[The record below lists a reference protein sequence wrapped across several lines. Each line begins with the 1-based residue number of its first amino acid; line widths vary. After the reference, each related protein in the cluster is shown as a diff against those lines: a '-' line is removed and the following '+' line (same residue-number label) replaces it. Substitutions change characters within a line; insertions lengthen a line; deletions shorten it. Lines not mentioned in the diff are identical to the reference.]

1 MSEAQPAMVRLE
13 DYRPYPFAI
22 PEVDLRIELDPAST
36 RVTARMTVRRRT
48 PGGREPLVLAG
59 RELALEAVRLDGVDL
74 PPDRYSLTDEHL
86 TLEGTADTFEVETV
100 TVIRPDANTA
110 KKGLF
115 FHAGFLVTHCEP
127 EGFRKIT
134 FSPDRPDVLS
144 VYTVTLE
151 ADRDRFPILLS
162 NGRCVASGG
171 EGGRHWRRF
180 HDPFPKP
187 TYIFAAMA
195 GDFTVVRRPF
205 VTASGREVA
214 LEIYIGEAEARSC
227 AFALDSL
234 TEALRWEEEV
244 FGLEY
249 DLDAYQIVAIPALA
263 VAQENKGL
271 NLFGVDGIVADPAT
285 TTDEEFELIRRIVGH
300 EAFHNWTGNRVTCRD
315 WFQLSLKEGLT
326 RLRDQLF
333 TEDWLDPGVYRIE
346 QVKALRRNQFP
357 EDDGPAAHPVQPT
370 AFVKIDNFYTNTI
383 YEKGAEVLRMLRT
396 LVGPGRFVD
405 VIRAYL
411 DRFDGQAVTLE
422 DLFGV
427 VEDVTGRDL
436 GRFRLWARQ
445 AGRPRLSVS
454 RAYDPSARRLS
465 LTLSQSGPPGR
476 EGFAPLQIPVVVGF
490 LGEDGEP
497 LGGEVLCDLV
507 EPTQT
512 FVFDAMEPPKAV
524 SLLRAFSAPVSV
536 ERFQDDDELFH
547 LVLHDPDPFVAWDS
561 LQTLMVAE
569 IRRLAAEWRSGGPA
583 EPSATLVE
591 VVAEAVLGDRRS
603 ARLKAQ
609 FLGVPDEPVL
619 SEGLATIDLDA
630 HVEGRRRLR
639 GALCR
644 RLAAEFRGLY
654 GDLSGLDPW
663 DLSPETRG
671 RRALRGAVLD
681 ILSARGGEAEARLC
695 LDQVL
700 AGPSMTE
707 SFEALSI
714 LSHLDTPLR
723 AEGFEGFYARHRD
736 QPLLVDKW
744 FKAAA
749 LSRAAGALQ
758 DIIAL
763 SGHPALDLS
772 NTARTLAFFGSFFRQ
787 NRIVFHDPS
796 GGGYRFLAER
806 LVAADRLGAGR
817 ASYLTPQIDQWRR
830 YDPARRELMKSALE
844 SVRDTPG
851 ISSAL
856 REVVERSLGA

>member
-13 DYRPYPFAI
+13 DYRPYPFEI
-22 PEVDLRIELDPAST
+22 PEVELRLDLDPAGT
-36 RVTARMTVRRRT
+36 RVTARMRVMRRE
-48 PGGREPLVLAG
+48 PGGRDPLILAG
-59 RELALEAVRLDGVDL
+59 RELRLESVRLDGVDL
-74 PPDRYSLTDEHL
+74 PPSAYRLTDEDL
-86 TLEGTADTFEVETV
+86 TLLDAPDAFEIETV
-100 TVIRPDANTA
+100 SVTRPDANTS

-115 FHAGFLVTHCEP
+115 FHEGVLVTHCEP

-151 ADRDRFPILLS
+151 ADRSRFPILLS
-162 NGRCVASGG
+162 NGRCIANGG
-171 EGGRHWRRF
+171 GGARHWRRF

-195 GDFTVVRRPF
+195 GDFTRVSRPF
-205 VTASGREVA
+205 TTASGREIS
-214 LEIYIGEAEARSC
+214 LEIYTGAAEAEGC
-227 AFALDSL
+227 GFALDSL
-234 TEALRWEEEV
+234 SEALRWEEEV

-249 DLDAYQIVAIPALA
+249 DLDAYQIVAVPALA

-271 NLFGVDGIVADPAT
+271 NLFGVDGIVADPAL
-285 TTDEEFELIRRIVGH
+285 TTDEEFELIRRIIGH

-383 YEKGAEVLRMLRT
+383 YEKGAEVLRMIRT
-396 LVGPGRFVD
+396 LLGPRGFTDAV
-405 VIRAYL
+405 RAYL
-411 DRFDGQAVTLE
+411 ERFDGQAVTLE
-422 DLFGV
+422 DLLAV
-427 VEDVTGRDL
+427 VEQVSGRDL
-436 GRFRLWARQ
+436 SRFRLWARQ

-454 RAYDPSARRLS
+454 RSYDADARTVS
-465 LTLSQSGPPGR
+465 LTLTQSPPPGR
-476 EGFAPLQIPVVVGF
+476 EGFEPLHIPIVVGF
-490 LGEDGEP
+490 LGDDGQP
-497 LGGEVLCDLV
+497 LGGEALCDLV
-507 EPTQT
+507 EPSQT
-512 FVFDAMEPPKAV
+512 FVFEGMPPPRAL
-524 SLLRAFSAPVSV
+524 SLLRGFSAPVSV

-569 IRRLAAEWRSGGPA
+569 VRRLAADWRSGGPA
-583 EPSATLVE
+583 EPSPALVD

-603 ARLKAQ
+603 PRLKAQ

-619 SEGLATIDLDA
+619 SEGLAAIDLDA
-630 HVEGRRRLR
+630 HVEGRQRLR
-639 GALCR
+639 EALSV
-644 RLAAEFRGLY
+644 RLAGDFHGLY
-654 GDLSGLDPW
+654 QDLSGLDPG
-663 DLSPETRG
+663 DLSPGARG

-681 ILSARGGEAEARLC
+681 ILAARGGEAEARLC
-695 LDQVL
+695 LEQVL

-707 SFEALSI
+707 SFEALSV

-723 AEGFEGFYARHRD
+723 AEGFDAFYARHRD

-749 LSRAAGALQ
+749 LSRAPGVLPE
-758 DIIAL
+758 IIAL
-763 SGHPALDLS
+763 AGHPALDLS

-787 NRIVFHDPS
+787 NRVVFHDPS

-830 YDPARRELMKSALE
+830 YDPARRELMKAALE
-844 SVRDTPG
+844 SIRETPA
-851 ISSAL
+851 ISLAL
-856 REVVERSLGA
+856 REVVERSLGG